1 MAPWE
6 IPIRELMSL
15 QERMNRLFDESVF
28 RGPANEDVKGVS
40 WTPQVDVYEVE
51 KEIVIKV
58 EVSEVERDEIQ
69 LELEDNRLRIHGE
82 RRLPPDIPRDRY
94 HRLERAY
101 GTFSRSFDLPPT
113 VDTEGIR
120 AEYRN
125 GVLTVTMPK
134 RNESRPK
141 HVSIKI
147 D

>member
-6 IPIRELMSL
+6 IPIRELTSL
-15 QERMNRLFDESVF
+15 QGRMNRLFDESVY
-28 RGPANEDVKGVS
+28 RGPSNEDVKVSS
-40 WTPQVDVYEVE
+40 WTPQVDIYEVE

-82 RRLPPDIPRDRY
+82 RRLPSDILRDRY

-101 GTFSRSFDLPPT
+101 GSFSRSFDLPPT

-125 GVLTVTMPK
+125 GVLTV
-134 RNESRPK
+134 
-141 HVSIKI
+141 
-147 D
+147 